1 MTEHKDWLRSCSVD
15 DCNFKT
21 HLLLADNEDIL
32 SLLSELPDKGNKT
45 KKQTLQRELKRRK
58 VEI

>member
-1 MTEHKDWLRSCSVD
+1 MAEHKSWLRSCPVG

-32 SLLSELPDKGNKT
+32 SLLFELPEKGNKT
-45 KKQTLQRELKRRK
+45 KKQALQRELKRRK
-58 VEI
+58 VEF

>member
-1 MTEHKDWLRSCSVD
+1 MTEHKDWLRSCPVG

-21 HLLLADNEDIL
+21 HLPLADNEDIL

-45 KKQTLQRELKRRK
+45 KNQVLHRELKRRK
-58 VEI
+58 AEF

>member
-1 MTEHKDWLRSCSVD
+1 MTKHKGWLRSCPVG

-21 HLLLADNEDIL
+21 HLPLSDNEDIL

-45 KKQTLQRELKRRK
+45 KKQALQRELKRRK